1 MKATDA
7 NSCVICVADLSSVNG
22 QGPHMQGH
30 AGEEESQSLL
40 SARAAVNPDMDDA
53 GEEYSP
59 RDEEGQSRHDS
70 EPGTLARIIKRY

>member
-22 QGPHMQGH
+22 QGPHH